1 MTKPN
6 NADRL
11 LQLEEMVRQLT
22 RRIEHAEA
30 QRLAEAVPPAN
41 LRLAYTYA
49 ADSEDYPE
57 AGLVPG
63 YYPFVFVTATPP
75 PSVTY
80 TKRSQTEQGQAIWPH
95 GRYLPINTLVVI
107 GEDRNGTYF
116 IVKAYTH
123 AARIQATVLNS
134 WTSETTTIAWG
145 DFTSPVG
152 LDGEIP
158 SNMAS
163 ATIENRFSWDGQA
176 GALVELAF
184 DFETEKW
191 YLLQL
196 FCE

>member
-11 LQLEEMVRQLT
+11 LQLEEAVRQLT
-22 RRIEHAEA
+22 SRIEHAEA
-30 QRLAEAVPPAN
+30 QRQAEAVPPAN

-49 ADSEDYPE
+49 ADSEDYPA
-57 AGLVPG
+57 AGAVPG

-75 PSVTY
+75 PSVSY
-80 TKRSQTEQGQAIWPH
+80 TKRSETEQGEAIWPH
-95 GRYLPINTLVVI
+95 GRYLPAETLVVI
-107 GEDRNGTYF
+107 GEERNGTYF
-116 IVKAYTH
+116 IVKAYTY
-123 AARIQATVLNS
+123 AARIQATVLSS
-134 WTSETTTIAWG
+134 WTAETATIDWG

-158 SNMAS
+158 AGLSG
-163 ATIENRFSWDGQA
+163 ATIENRFNWDGQV
-176 GALVELAF
+176 GALAELAF
-184 DFETEKW
+184 DFETGKW